1 MGRRSRWGQ
10 YSVSFAFLDLAD
22 EIIRKYNEHNPAF
35 PPPPIALPPAD
46 DSLSNTNGETLGMDE
61 MAAILDS
68 GFDDDPQSQ
77 STYAPLSHPRSRA
90 HQPPPS
96 LFRTLANA
104 PSPVHRHQHEYT
116 APQPRINLTDSPNFS
131 SSPNSIHSS
140 PHSAGASGYTG
151 GQYVSIDGQDKNDIN
166 AQMPHSGGSVS
177 SSVES
182 RPYGV
187 GHAKKRS
194 GGGPGPGAGLGVRS
208 GGYGPLGPLADVDE
222 AGKGQLRGH
231 GGTGKN
237 R

>member
-1 MGRRSRWGQ
+1 M
-10 YSVSFAFLDLAD
+10 
-22 EIIRKYNEHNPAF
+22 RKYNEHNPAF
-35 PPPPIALPPAD
+35 PPPPIALPPTD

-77 STYAPLSHPRSRA
+77 STYAPLSHPRPRA

-96 LFRTLANA
+96 LSRTLANA

-116 APQPRINLTDSPNFS
+116 APQPRLNFTDSPSFD

-166 AQMPHSGGSVS
+166 AQTPYSGRSVS

-194 GGGPGPGAGLGVRS
+194 GGGPGLGTGPGVRS
-208 GGYGPLGPLADVDE
+208 AGYGPLGPLADVDE
-222 AGKGQLRGH
+222 SEKGQIRGY
-231 GGTGKN
+231 GGSGKN